1 MYDVDFE
8 GVLNI
13 IITLIVMSIFPAIFH
28 IFIEDEAMCIMIGAP
43 VGIMVGIF
51 TVGLVSDY
59 FSGQDYYE
67 RVYEGYKR
75 TAINYKHA
83 RMTLKELSKYYSA
96 VPDSFELHNKYILY
110 KTKDGEVFYILLNR
124 RDFIKYSRMFFNTR
138 KFEKYFPDNKKHTAQ
153 YLKCVQKDVEKTKE
167 AAKEYLKMSKNIM
180 DDQIRMLK
188 ESNDGTNDDNISDSI
203 GDTCNNCVTSDQNR

>member
-1 MYDVDFE
+1 
-8 GVLNI
+8 
-13 IITLIVMSIFPAIFH
+13 
-28 IFIEDEAMCIMIGAP
+28 MIGAP

-51 TVGLVSDY
+51 TVGLVSYY
-59 FSGQDYYE
+59 FSDQDYYE

-75 TAINYKHA
+75 TVSIYKHA
-83 RMTLKELSKYYSA
+83 RMTLKEMSKYYKA

-110 KTKDGEVFYILLNR
+110 KTKDGEIIYILLNR

-167 AAKEYLKMSKNIM
+167 AAKEYLNMSKNIM

-188 ESNDGTNDDNISDSI
+188 ESNDGINNDNISDNIS
-203 GDTCNNCVTSDQNR
+203 DTCIVRVSSDQDK